1 LSLLL
6 VLASCLAPQISS
18 TAAWQTVDF
27 NDQFSF
33 RLPAGFVKQ
42 PTTAPEDERAEYS
55 KGETK
60 LVIVWGHTESP
71 AYNERQQAGMNDY
84 HESTSTLRGQHA
96 NIRTYWQTVNTKRVY
111 RAELNTGN
119 WEKGEVQLYMRLEG
133 EDSSVVQIG
142 DQIFRS
148 IRFRLPPPE
157 RPSRPLP
164 LSPAVHIMPSR
175 AMFAGIS

>member
-1 LSLLL
+1 MLL
-6 VLASCLAPQISS
+6 VLASCLAPQNSS
-18 TAAWQTVDF
+18 TAGWQTVDF

-33 RLPAGFVKQ
+33 RLPPGFVKQ
-42 PTTAPEDERAEYS
+42 STTAPEDERAEYY
-55 KGETK
+55 KGKTK

-84 HESTSTLRGQHA
+84 HESTLTLRGQPA
-96 NIRTYWQTVNTKRVY
+96 NIRTYWQSSKTKRVY
-111 RAELNTGN
+111 RAELNTGH

-133 EDSSVVQIG
+133 EDSSVVQTG

-148 IRFRLPPPE
+148 IKFRLPPPE
-157 RPSRPLP
+157 RPSRPAP
-164 LSPAVHIMPSR
+164 LSPAVHIRPSR